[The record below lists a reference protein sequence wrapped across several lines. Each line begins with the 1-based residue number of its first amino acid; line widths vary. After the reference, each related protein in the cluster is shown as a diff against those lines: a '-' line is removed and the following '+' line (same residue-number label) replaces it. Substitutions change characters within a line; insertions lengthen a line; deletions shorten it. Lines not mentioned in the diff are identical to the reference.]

1 MAEIFYCKELKKKG
15 KRNDWI
21 VVRWSDYY
29 KVEQENEL
37 FQAKIEI
44 LLRKNKVLADII
56 DQLQQLESDSET
68 TDSEQQQHEP
78 DQDEH
83 SQ

>member
-21 VVRWSDYY
+21 VVRWSDYF

-37 FQAKIEI
+37 FQSKIEI

-56 DQLQQLESDSET
+56 NQLQQLEPET
-68 TDSEQQQHEP
+68 ETMDSEQPQSEP
-78 DQDEH
+78 DQDEP